1 MKDELFEKLE
11 DLDISS
17 TDFLLNEEIN
27 LLLNSST
34 RKRIE
39 ESVMK
44 KTGYYKSANT
54 ITLSDKI
61 NNILGGILMKRKIA
75 LALSTVVALGLGGGG
90 YAYAKTTPVAYVS
103 LDINPSVELGVN
115 TFDQVISVEAYN
127 EDGQKVLEGT
137 NLVNSNVN
145 EAVKIVISN
154 AVSDGYVKEDDTL
167 ADNTASTTATTSAAV
182 EITVSTDKEKVA
194 IKLEESLKEVA
205 DKTLENNELEAAV
218 ETDKVALARRD
229 EARQLGITPGKLNL
243 IQKLQALDPT
253 IKVEDYK
260 SSSVKDIQKKAK
272 ELRKMKNDSDTN
284 TGENTTT
291 NTNTDTN
298 TSNDTN
304 TSAGSNTTTVTN
316 TGASGDDIQKDEKV
330 LQLSSDSEKDDNSD
344 KDKVNNG
351 RIKKEENAER
361 KEERISDSDEK
372 EKNNGADNGNSSKSE
387 KSNNGNSK
395 GNNQGKGKNK

>member
-1 MKDELFEKLE
+1 MKDKLFEELE
-11 DLDISS
+11 NLDISS
-17 TDFLLNEEIN
+17 TDLLLNEEIN

-44 KTGYYKSANT
+44 KTGYYNSANT

-75 LALSTVVALGLGGGG
+75 LVLSAVVALGLGGGG

-137 NLVNSNVN
+137 NLVDSNVS
-145 EAVKIVISN
+145 EAVKTVISN
-154 AVSDGYVKEDDTL
+154 AVSDGYIKEDDTL
-167 ADNTASTTATTSAAV
+167 ADNTASTTATTTAAV

-205 DKTLENNELEAAV
+205 DKTLENNNLEAGV

-229 EARQLGITPGKLNL
+229 KARQLGITPGKLNL

-260 SSSVKDIQKKAK
+260 SSSVKDIQKKVK
-272 ELRKMKNDSDTN
+272 ELRKIKNDNDTSTDN
-284 TGENTTT
+284 NTTT
-291 NTNTDTN
+291 NTN

-304 TSAGSNTTTVTN
+304 TSAGANTTTVTY
-316 TGASGDDIQKDEKV
+316 TGGSGDDIQKNETV
-330 LQLSSDSEKDDNSD
+330 SQISNDSEKDDNSANN
-344 KDKVNNG
+344 KTNNG
-351 RIKKEENAER
+351 SIKKEENAER
-361 KEERISDSDEK
+361 KEERVSDSDEK
-372 EKNNGADNGNSSKSE
+372 EKNNGAEDSNSSKSE
-387 KSNNGNSK
+387 KSDNGNSK
-395 GNNQGKGKNK
+395 GNSQGKGKNK